1 MSHEEKVKTVFSSFT
16 ASGTLK
22 SRESNTVEFKESF
35 NKGNTAKYAKT
46 MAAYANNRGGYILF
60 GVKDNPRTVIGL
72 SNNNFDNLN
81 QEQFTEAINS
91 LFSPAIEWECGI
103 IVVDVPKKNENGEII
118 TEQKKIGWIYS
129 EEAEQKPIIA
139 QKANES
145 EKIASGDV
153 YYRYRARTQKIK
165 FAEMARIML
174 TIMSSLAQEE
184 SRSISENVRWGKQ
197 KSMQDGN
204 ASFGYRHFLGYR
216 KGKDGRPEVVPEE
229 AAIVRDIYR
238 MFLDGMTI
246 RNIAKEL
253 TERGIKTPGGKD
265 VWSVSTIRSI
275 LSNEKYKGDALLQ
288 KTYTL
293 DYLTKTVKKNKGEVK
308 QYYVTNSHEAIID
321 EDVFNLV
328 QVELQRRSSMRR
340 GLRNNSPFC
349 TKLVC
354 GDCGSFYGHK
364 IFHAKEKHSK
374 DVWYC
379 NRRYQGSN
387 NCSTPILAEGDLIR
401 YYLQALSEILADK
414 DRYISACKAQ
424 MDEANA
430 LEKIRFKREKA
441 EVALAKDM
449 AKIQAL
455 VRENAYI
462 SQDQQV
468 YRQRFEEMSEQIEKQ
483 KNTIAELQEQE
494 LRLVGVREKLYRFI
508 EALESFDAEP
518 TFDSVTWNALVER
531 VLVNPKSL
539 IFEFKNGEKIKIT
552 I

>member
-1 MSHEEKVKTVFSSFT
+1 MYGEHVRLKYRDIDDIMTYEFVFFDY
-16 ASGTLK
+16 GDD
-22 SRESNTVEFKESF
+22 KESWCIYIITDIDYGTEAP
-35 NKGNTAKYAKT
+35 KLKV
-46 MAAYANNRGGYILF
+46 AAYAR
-60 GVKDNPRTVIGL
+60 V
-72 SNNNFDNLN
+72 S
-81 QEQFTEAINS
+81 
-91 LFSPAIEWECGI
+91 
-103 IVVDVPKKNENGEII
+103 
-118 TEQKKIGWIYS
+118 TEQDEQQSSYEAQVNYYNQYIRNNPAWEFVGIYADEGITGTNTKRRDGFNRMIADAKAGKIDLILTKSISRFARNTVDALQTIRELSALKVEVYF
-129 EEAEQKPIIA
+129 
-139 QKANES
+139 
-145 EKIASGDV
+145 EKEGI
-153 YYRYRARTQKIK
+153 RTLDKQC
-165 FAEMARIML
+165 EVML

-204 ASFGYRHFLGYR
+204 VSFGYRHFLGYR

-229 AAIVRDIYR
+229 AKIVRDIYR

-293 DYLTKTVKKNKGEVK
+293 DYLSKTVKKNNGEVK

-328 QVELQRRSSMRR
+328 QVELQRRSKIRR
-340 GLRNNSPFC
+340 GLRNSSPFC

-364 IFHAKEKHSK
+364 IYHAKEKHSK

-387 NCSTPILAEGDLIR
+387 NCSTPILSEDDLVR

-414 DRYISACKAQ
+414 DKYISACRTQ
-424 MDEANA
+424 IDEADA
-430 LEKIRFKREKA
+430 LGKTRSKREKA
-441 EVALAKDM
+441 EAVLAKDM

-468 YRQRFEEMSEQIEKQ
+468 YRQRFEEMSKQIEQQ
-483 KNTIAELQEQE
+483 KSDIANLQEQE
-494 LRLVGVREKLYRFI
+494 LSLIGIREKLLRFI
-508 EALESFDAEP
+508 ETLESFDLEP
-518 TFDSVTWNALVER
+518 IFDSVTWNSLVER
-531 VLVNPKSL
+531 VLVNPSNL
-539 IFEFKNGEKIKIT
+539 IFEFKNGEKIKIK

>member
-1 MSHEEKVKTVFSSFT
+1 MSTVKRVTVLEPISSQVVYDNTTEAPKLKV
-16 ASGTLK
+16 
-22 SRESNTVEFKESF
+22 
-35 NKGNTAKYAKT
+35 
-46 MAAYANNRGGYILF
+46 AAYAR
-60 GVKDNPRTVIGL
+60 V
-72 SNNNFDNLN
+72 S
-81 QEQFTEAINS
+81 
-91 LFSPAIEWECGI
+91 
-103 IVVDVPKKNENGEII
+103 
-118 TEQKKIGWIYS
+118 TEQDEQQSSYEAQVNYYNQYIRNNPAWEFVGIYADEGITGTNTKKRDGFNRM
-129 EEAEQKPIIA
+129 IA
-139 QKANES
+139 DAKAGKIDLILTKSISRFARNTVDALQTIRELS
-145 EKIASGDV
+145 ALKIEVYFEKEGIHTLDKQCEV
-153 YYRYRARTQKIK
+153 
-165 FAEMARIML
+165 ML

-204 ASFGYRHFLGYR
+204 VSFGYRHFLGYR
-216 KGKDGRPEVVPEE
+216 K
-229 AAIVRDIYR
+229 
-238 MFLDGMTI
+238 
-246 RNIAKEL
+246 
-253 TERGIKTPGGKD
+253 GKD

-401 YYLQALSEILADK
+401 YCLQALSEILADK

>member
-1 MSHEEKVKTVFSSFT
+1 MRETNVKQIIFSSSATVYGVQDSPEYVETMTTGGQLSNPYGRTKYFIEEILKDT
-16 ASGTLK
+16 CVADPEFEAALLRYFNPIGAHPSGLLGEDPNGIPNNLMPIVMQVARGKREKLGVYGNDYPTKDGTCRRDYIHVVDLAKGHMAMLDHMKKGVSIYNLGSGEPNSVMEVISAFEKASG
-22 SRESNTVEFKESF
+22 
-35 NKGNTAKYAKT
+35 
-46 MAAYANNRGGYILF
+46 
-60 GVKDNPRTVIGL
+60 KDLP
-72 SNNNFDNLN
+72 
-81 QEQFTEAINS
+81 
-91 LFSPAIEWECGI
+91 
-103 IVVDVPKKNENGEII
+103 
-118 TEQKKIGWIYS
+118 
-129 EEAEQKPIIA
+129 
-139 QKANES
+139 
-145 EKIASGDV
+145 
-153 YYRYRARTQKIK
+153 
-165 FAEMARIML
+165 
-174 TIMSSLAQEE
+174 
-184 SRSISENVRWGKQ
+184 
-197 KSMQDGN
+197 
-204 ASFGYRHFLGYR
+204 
-216 KGKDGRPEVVPEE
+216 
-229 AAIVRDIYR
+229 
-238 MFLDGMTI
+238 
-246 RNIAKEL
+246 
-253 TERGIKTPGGKD
+253 
-265 VWSVSTIRSI
+265 
-275 LSNEKYKGDALLQ
+275 YKGDALLQ

>member
-1 MSHEEKVKTVFSSFT
+1 MSTKKRVTVLEPISSQVIYDNTTEAPKLKV
-16 ASGTLK
+16 
-22 SRESNTVEFKESF
+22 
-35 NKGNTAKYAKT
+35 
-46 MAAYANNRGGYILF
+46 AAYAR
-60 GVKDNPRTVIGL
+60 V
-72 SNNNFDNLN
+72 S
-81 QEQFTEAINS
+81 
-91 LFSPAIEWECGI
+91 
-103 IVVDVPKKNENGEII
+103 
-118 TEQKKIGWIYS
+118 TEQDEQQSSYEAQVNYYNQYIRNNPAWEFVGIYADEGITGTNTKKRDGFNRM
-129 EEAEQKPIIA
+129 IA
-139 QKANES
+139 DAKAGKIDLILTKSISRFARNTVDALQTIRELS
-145 EKIASGDV
+145 SLKIEVYFEKEGIHTLDKQCEV
-153 YYRYRARTQKIK
+153 
-165 FAEMARIML
+165 ML

-204 ASFGYRHFLGYR
+204 VSFGYGHFLGYR

-265 VWSVSTIRSI
+265 IWSVSTIRSI

-293 DYLTKTVKKNKGEVK
+293 DYLTKTVRKNKGEVK

-321 EDVFNLV
+321 EDVFNLA
-328 QVELQRRSSMRR
+328 QVELQKRSKMRR
-340 GLRNNSPFC
+340 GLRNSSPFC

-379 NRRYQGSN
+379 NRRYQGNN
-387 NCSTPILAEGDLIR
+387 NCSTPILAEDDLVK
-401 YYLQALSEILADK
+401 YYLQALSKILENK
-414 DRYISACKAQ
+414 DRYVSACKAQ
-424 MDEANA
+424 MDEADA
-430 LEKIRFKREKA
+430 LEKIRHKREKA
-441 EVALAKDM
+441 ETNLAKDM
-449 AKIQAL
+449 TKIQAL

-468 YRQRFEEMSEQIEKQ
+468 YRQRFEEMSKHIEQQ
-483 KNTIAELQEQE
+483 KIHISKLQEQE
-494 LRLVGVREKLYRFI
+494 LRLVGVREKLSRFI
-508 EALESFDAEP
+508 EALEFFDAEP
-518 TFDSVTWNALVER
+518 IFDSATWNSLIER
-531 VLVNPKSL
+531 VLVNQGNL
-539 IFEFKNGEKIKIT
+539 IFEFKNGEKIRIS

>member
-1 MSHEEKVKTVFSSFT
+1 MPKITKIPASISRYTSAPIDAPVKRKV
-16 ASGTLK
+16 
-22 SRESNTVEFKESF
+22 
-35 NKGNTAKYAKT
+35 
-46 MAAYANNRGGYILF
+46 AAYARVSTDSEEQLTSYAAQISYYTEYIKGREDWEF
-60 GVKDNPRTVIGL
+60 VGVYTD
-72 SNNNFDNLN
+72 
-81 QEQFTEAINS
+81 E
-91 LFSPAIEWECGI
+91 GI
-103 IVVDVPKKNENGEII
+103 SGCSTKRREGFQRMISDAMAGKIDLII
-118 TEQKKIGWIYS
+118 TKSVSRFARNTVDSLTTIRLLKENNVECYF
-129 EEAEQKPIIA
+129 
-139 QKANES
+139 
-145 EKIASGDV
+145 EKENIWTFDG
-153 YYRYRARTQKIK
+153 KG
-165 FAEMARIML
+165 ELLL
-174 TIMSSLAQEE
+174 TIMSSISQEE
-184 SRSISENVRWGKQ
+184 ARSISENVRWGKQ

-204 ASFGYRHFLGYR
+204 VSFGYRHFLGYR

-401 YYLQALSEILADK
+401 YCLQALSEILADK

-539 IFEFKNGEKIKIT
+539 IFEFKNGEKIKTT

>member
-1 MSHEEKVKTVFSSFT
+1 MSTEKRVTILEPISSQVIYDNT
-16 ASGTLK
+16 TEAPKLK
-22 SRESNTVEFKESF
+22 V
-35 NKGNTAKYAKT
+35 
-46 MAAYANNRGGYILF
+46 AAYAR
-60 GVKDNPRTVIGL
+60 V
-72 SNNNFDNLN
+72 S
-81 QEQFTEAINS
+81 
-91 LFSPAIEWECGI
+91 
-103 IVVDVPKKNENGEII
+103 
-118 TEQKKIGWIYS
+118 TEQDEQQSSYEAQVNYYNQYIRNNPAWEFVGIYADEGITGTNTKKRDGFNRM
-129 EEAEQKPIIA
+129 IA
-139 QKANES
+139 DAKAGKIDLILTKSISRFARNTVDALQTIRELS
-145 EKIASGDV
+145 ALKVEVYFEKEGIHTLDKQCEV
-153 YYRYRARTQKIK
+153 
-165 FAEMARIML
+165 ML

-204 ASFGYRHFLGYR
+204 VSFGYSHFLGYR

-229 AAIVRDIYR
+229 AVIIRDIYR

-265 VWSVSTIRSI
+265 VWSVSTIKSI
-275 LSNEKYKGDALLQ
+275 LTNEKYKGDALLQ

-308 QYYVTNSHEAIID
+308 QYYVTNSHEAIIN

-328 QVELQRRSSMRR
+328 QVELQKRSKMRR

-349 TKLVC
+349 TKLIC

-379 NRRYQGSN
+379 NQRYQGNN
-387 NCSTPILAEGDLIR
+387 NCSTPILAEDDLVK
-401 YYLQALSEILADK
+401 YYLQALSKILENK
-414 DRYISACKAQ
+414 DRYVSACKAQ
-424 MDEANA
+424 MDEAEA
-430 LEKIRFKREKA
+430 LEKIRRKREKA
-441 EVALAKDM
+441 ETSLAKDM

-462 SQDQQV
+462 FQDQQV

>member
-1 MSHEEKVKTVFSSFT
+1 MNYYNQYIRNNPAWEFVGIYADEGIT
-16 ASGTLK
+16 GTNTKKRDGFNRMIADAKAGKIDLILTK
-22 SRESNTVEFKESF
+22 SISRFARNTVDALQTIRELSALKIEVYFEKE
-35 NKGNTAKYAKT
+35 
-46 MAAYANNRGGYILF
+46 
-60 GVKDNPRTVIGL
+60 
-72 SNNNFDNLN
+72 
-81 QEQFTEAINS
+81 
-91 LFSPAIEWECGI
+91 GI
-103 IVVDVPKKNENGEII
+103 HTLDKQCEV
-118 TEQKKIGWIYS
+118 
-129 EEAEQKPIIA
+129 
-139 QKANES
+139 
-145 EKIASGDV
+145 
-153 YYRYRARTQKIK
+153 
-165 FAEMARIML
+165 ML

-204 ASFGYRHFLGYR
+204 VSFGYGHFLGYR

-293 DYLTKTVKKNKGEVK
+293 DYLSKTVKKNNGEVK

-328 QVELQRRSSMRR
+328 QAELQRRSKMRR
-340 GLRNNSPFC
+340 GLRNSSPFC

-379 NRRYQGSN
+379 NRRYQGNN
-387 NCSTPILAEGDLIR
+387 NCSTPILAEDDLVK
-401 YYLQALSEILADK
+401 YYLQALSKILENK
-414 DRYISACKAQ
+414 DRYVSACKAQ
-424 MDEANA
+424 MDEADA
-430 LEKIRFKREKA
+430 LEKIRHKREKA
-441 EVALAKDM
+441 ETNLAKDM
-449 AKIQAL
+449 TKIQAL

-468 YRQRFEEMSEQIEKQ
+468 YRQRFEEMSKHIEQQ
-483 KNTIAELQEQE
+483 KIHISKLQEQE
-494 LRLVGVREKLYRFI
+494 LRLVGVREKLSRFI
-508 EALESFDAEP
+508 EALEFFDAEP
-518 TFDSVTWNALVER
+518 IFDSATWNSLIER
-531 VLVNPKSL
+531 VLVNQGNL
-539 IFEFKNGEKIKIT
+539 IFEFKNGEKIRIS

>member
-1 MSHEEKVKTVFSSFT
+1 MYGEHVRLKYRDIDDIMTYEFVFFDY
-16 ASGTLK
+16 GDD
-22 SRESNTVEFKESF
+22 KESWCIYIITDIDYGTEAP
-35 NKGNTAKYAKT
+35 KLKV
-46 MAAYANNRGGYILF
+46 AAYAR
-60 GVKDNPRTVIGL
+60 V
-72 SNNNFDNLN
+72 S
-81 QEQFTEAINS
+81 
-91 LFSPAIEWECGI
+91 
-103 IVVDVPKKNENGEII
+103 
-118 TEQKKIGWIYS
+118 TEQDEQQSSYEAQVNYYNQYIRNNPAWEFVGIYADEGITGTNTKKRDGFNRM
-129 EEAEQKPIIA
+129 IA
-139 QKANES
+139 DAKAGKIDLILTKSISRFARNTVDALQTIRELS
-145 EKIASGDV
+145 ALKVEVYFEKEGI
-153 YYRYRARTQKIK
+153 RTLDKQC
-165 FAEMARIML
+165 EVML

-204 ASFGYRHFLGYR
+204 VSFGYRHFLGYR

-229 AAIVRDIYR
+229 AKIVRDIYR

-293 DYLTKTVKKNKGEVK
+293 DYLSKTVKKNNGEVK

-328 QVELQRRSSMRR
+328 QVELQRRSKIRR
-340 GLRNNSPFC
+340 GLRNSSPFC

-364 IFHAKEKHSK
+364 IYHAKEKHSK

-387 NCSTPILAEGDLIR
+387 NCSTPILSEDDLVR

-414 DRYISACKAQ
+414 DKYISACRTQ
-424 MDEANA
+424 IDEADA
-430 LEKIRFKREKA
+430 LGKTRSKREKA
-441 EVALAKDM
+441 EAVLAKDM

-468 YRQRFEEMSEQIEKQ
+468 YRQRFEEMSKQIEQQ
-483 KNTIAELQEQE
+483 KSDIANLQEQE
-494 LRLVGVREKLYRFI
+494 LSLIGIREKLLRFI
-508 EALESFDAEP
+508 ETLESFDLEP
-518 TFDSVTWNALVER
+518 IFDSVTWNSLVER
-531 VLVNPKSL
+531 VLVNPSNL
-539 IFEFKNGEKIKIT
+539 IFEFKNGEKIKIK